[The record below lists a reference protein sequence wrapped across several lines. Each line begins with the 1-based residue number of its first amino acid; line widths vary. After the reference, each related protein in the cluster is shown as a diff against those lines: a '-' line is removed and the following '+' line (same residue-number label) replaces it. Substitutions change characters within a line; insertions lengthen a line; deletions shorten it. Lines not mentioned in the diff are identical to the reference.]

1 MKKISTKL
9 NLAMLLITAA
19 VLTFVGAALIV
30 NLTLGYYRNFE
41 RTVTLVFENERFF
54 DICRDFDGNISPLLT
69 YLEDSDSVLN
79 QNSQRDYYI
88 LKDGNV
94 IKSSRTGG
102 ILKMTS
108 NLKQVL
114 DGGFSTDRDLTSDAL
129 DFAFSLGDGYTVYVV
144 DTRRELFSQLRD
156 VSLLFLQALLFGVA
170 LAAALSFFIS
180 KRLTASIKKL
190 EKGARDM
197 SRGQFKQIDVKT
209 RDEIGSLCTVF
220 NEMGKQIQ
228 NDFDE
233 FERAEQ
239 AQREFVAN
247 VSHELKTPLTVIK
260 SYSQTLRTLNVDR
273 ETQCRFLA
281 TVDSEAD
288 RMAGIV
294 GQLLY
299 LSKLEQQPAAHE
311 QVDLFKLCGDVA
323 DTLKIESDKKGL
335 TVYITG
341 SGSVLSDRELIK
353 TIIYNLLSNAVKY
366 SRPGGEI
373 SVRVCKDE
381 QTCIHV
387 RDNGQG
393 IAPEDMEH
401 IFERFYRAD
410 KSRGRDTGGTGL
422 GLAIAK
428 ESARIIGAELTVKS
442 ELGKFSEFT
451 LKFNAENTQNK

>member
-1 MKKISTKL
+1 
-9 NLAMLLITAA
+9 
-19 VLTFVGAALIV
+19 
-30 NLTLGYYRNFE
+30 
-41 RTVTLVFENERFF
+41 
-54 DICRDFDGNISPLLT
+54 
-69 YLEDSDSVLN
+69 
-79 QNSQRDYYI
+79 
-88 LKDGNV
+88 
-94 IKSSRTGG
+94 
-102 ILKMTS
+102 
-108 NLKQVL
+108 
-114 DGGFSTDRDLTSDAL
+114 
-129 DFAFSLGDGYTVYVV
+129 
-144 DTRRELFSQLRD
+144 
-156 VSLLFLQALLFGVA
+156 
-170 LAAALSFFIS
+170 
-180 KRLTASIKKL
+180 
-190 EKGARDM
+190 
-197 SRGQFKQIDVKT
+197 
-209 RDEIGSLCTVF
+209 
-220 NEMGKQIQ
+220 
-228 NDFDE
+228 
-233 FERAEQ
+233 
-239 AQREFVAN
+239 
-247 VSHELKTPLTVIK
+247 
-260 SYSQTLRTLNVDR
+260 
-273 ETQCRFLA
+273 
-281 TVDSEAD
+281 
-288 RMAGIV
+288 MAGIV

-341 SGSVLSDRELIK
+341 GGSVLSDRELIK

>member
-9 NLAMLLITAA
+9 NLAMLLVTAA
-19 VLTFVGAALIV
+19 VLAFVGAALII
-30 NLTLGYYRNFE
+30 NIMLGYYRNFE

-54 DICRDFDGNISPLLT
+54 NICRGFDGDISPLLE
-69 YLEDSDSVLN
+69 YLEASDSVLN

-114 DGGFSTDRDLTSDAL
+114 DGGYSTDRDLTSDAL

-144 DTRRELFSQLRD
+144 DTRGELFSQLRD

-170 LAAALSFFIS
+170 LAALLSFFIS

-197 SRGQFKQIDVKT
+197 SRGQFSEIEVKT
-209 RDEIGSLCTVF
+209 HDEIGSLCTVF
-220 NEMGKQIQ
+220 NEMGRQIQ

-233 FERAEQ
+233 FERAER

-260 SYSQTLRTLNVDR
+260 SYSQTLRAMEVDR
-273 ETQCRFLA
+273 DTQKRFLA

-299 LSKLEQQPAAHE
+299 LSKLEQQSAVRE
-311 QVDLFKLCGDVA
+311 EIDLFKLCGDVA

-341 SGSVLSDRELIK
+341 GGSIVSDRELIR

-366 SRPGGEI
+366 SLPGGEI
-373 SVRVCKDE
+373 SVRVSGE
-381 QTCIHV
+381 EPPFITVH
-387 RDNGQG
+387 DNGQG
-393 IAPEDMEH
+393 IAPEDIEH

-442 ELGKFSEFT
+442 RKGQFTEFT
-451 LKFNAENTQNK
+451 LKFSGENTQNK